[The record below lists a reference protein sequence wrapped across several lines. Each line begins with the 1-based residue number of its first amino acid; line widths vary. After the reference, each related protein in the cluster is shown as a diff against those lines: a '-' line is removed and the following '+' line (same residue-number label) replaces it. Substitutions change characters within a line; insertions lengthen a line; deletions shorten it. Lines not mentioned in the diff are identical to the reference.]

1 MNSLQTAK
9 EISMSLEQNIRTA
22 RSHPMSTFV
31 LVHGAWHDGSAWK
44 AVIQHLEARGHQA
57 FAPTIAG
64 HGKGVNKTVNH
75 AQCTQS
81 IVDYIVDKDL
91 TDIVLL
97 GHSFGGTIIAKVAE
111 AVSDRIRRLIFLNA
125 FVLNDGESL
134 IDNIPPQTQAL
145 SDKLARESNDRTMV
159 MPFEIWRETCIND
172 ADLDLARSSYAQLSP
187 EPYQP
192 FIDKLDLKQFY
203 SLSIPKSY
211 LYCTEDTALPQ
222 GEWGWHPRMSS
233 RLGQFRFV
241 QMPGSHEVLFS
252 NPVGLAEKIIVAGR
266 D

>member
-1 MNSLQTAK
+1 
-9 EISMSLEQNIRTA
+9 
-22 RSHPMSTFV
+22 MSTFV
-31 LVHGAWHDGSAWK
+31 LVHGAWHDGSAWQ
-44 AVIQHLEARGHQA
+44 AVIDHLEAKGHQA

-64 HGKGVNKTVNH
+64 HGKGVNKNVNH

-81 IVDYIVDKDL
+81 IVDYIVDRDL

-111 AVSDRIRRLIFLNA
+111 VIPDRIRRLIFFA
-125 FVLNDGESL
+125 AAILNDGESMRDTL
-134 IDNIPPQTQAL
+134 PPDAL
-145 SDKLARESNDRTMV
+145 SDKLAQESDDYTTML
-159 MPFEIWRETCIND
+159 PFEIWREVFIND

-192 FIDKLDLKQFY
+192 WMDKLDLKQFY

-211 LYCTEDTALPQ
+211 LYGTEDRLLPQ
-222 GEWGWHPRMSS
+222 DKQEWHFKLSS
-233 RLGQFRFV
+233 RLGLLRFV
-241 QMPGSHEVLFS
+241 QMPGSHEVMFS
-252 NPVGLAEKIIVAGR
+252 NPPGLAEKIIVAGR

>member
-1 MNSLQTAK
+1 
-9 EISMSLEQNIRTA
+9 
-22 RSHPMSTFV
+22 MSTFV
-31 LVHGAWHDGSAWK
+31 LVHGSWHDGSAWN

-64 HGKGVNKTVNH
+64 HGKGVNKNVNH

-81 IVDYIVDKDL
+81 IVDFIVDEDL

-97 GHSFGGTIIAKVAE
+97 GHSFGGTIIAKVTE
-111 AVSDRIRRLIFLNA
+111 AISTRIRRLIFFNA

-134 IDNIPPQTQAL
+134 RDNIPPDPQAL
-145 SDKLARESNDRTMV
+145 FDRLARESDDNTITMS
-159 MPFEIWRETCIND
+159 FEIWREAFLND
-172 ADLDLARSSYAQLSP
+172 ADLELAQSSYAQLSP

-192 FIDKLDLKQFY
+192 FIDKLDLQQFY
-203 SLSIPKSY
+203 SLPIPKSY

-233 RLGQFRFV
+233 RLGLFRLV
-241 QMPGSHEVLFS
+241 QMPGGHEVMFS
-252 NPVGLAEKIIVAGR
+252 NPVGLAEKIIVAGC

>member
-1 MNSLQTAK
+1 
-9 EISMSLEQNIRTA
+9 
-22 RSHPMSTFV
+22 MSTFV
-31 LVHGAWHDGSAWK
+31 LVHGSWHDGSAWQ
-44 AVIQHLEARGHQA
+44 AVIDQLEAKGHQA

-64 HGKGVNKTVNH
+64 HGKGVNKNVNY

-81 IVDYIVDKDL
+81 IVDYIVSKDL

-111 AVSDRIRRLIFLNA
+111 AIHDRIRRLIFFNA
-125 FVLNDGESL
+125 FILNDEES
-134 IDNIPPQTQAL
+134 IRDNLPPDSQAL
-145 SDKLARESNDRTMV
+145 LDKLARESDDNTIT
-159 MPFEIWRETCIND
+159 MPFEIWREAFLND
-172 ADLDLARSSYAQLSP
+172 ADLELAQSSYAQLSP

-192 FIDKLDLKQFY
+192 LIDKLDLKQFY

-241 QMPGSHEVLFS
+241 QMPGSHEVMFS
-252 NPVGLAEKIIVAGR
+252 NPVSLAEKIIVAGR

>member
-1 MNSLQTAK
+1 
-9 EISMSLEQNIRTA
+9 
-22 RSHPMSTFV
+22 MSTFV
-31 LVHGAWHDGSAWK
+31 LVHGAWHDGSAWN
-44 AVIQHLEARGHQA
+44 AVIQNLEAKGHQA

-64 HGKGVNKTVNH
+64 HGKGVNKNVNH

-97 GHSFGGTIIAKVAE
+97 GHSFGGTIIMKAAE
-111 AVSDRIRRLIFLNA
+111 ALGDRIRRLIFFDA

-134 IDNIPPQTQAL
+134 TDNVPLDVQAL
-145 SDKLARESNDRTMV
+145 FVELARASDDRTMT
-159 MPFEIWRETCIND
+159 MPFNIWRETFLND
-172 ADLDLARSSYAQLSP
+172 ADLDLAKSSYAQLSP

-203 SLSIPKSY
+203 SLPIPKSY
-211 LYCTEDTALPQ
+211 LYCTEDNALPQ
-222 GEWGWHPRMSS
+222 GEGGWHPRMSS
-233 RLGQFRFV
+233 RLGLFRFV
-241 QMPGSHEVLFS
+241 QMPGSHEVIFS

>member
-1 MNSLQTAK
+1 
-9 EISMSLEQNIRTA
+9 MSN
-22 RSHPMSTFV
+22 FV
-31 LVHGAWHDGSAWK
+31 LVHGSWHDGSAWK
-44 AVIQHLEARGHQA
+44 AVIQHLEAKGHQA

-64 HGKGVNKTVNH
+64 HGKGVNKNLTH

-111 AVSDRIRRLIFLNA
+111 AISDRIRRLIFFA
-125 FVLNDGESL
+125 APVLNDGESL
-134 IDNIPPQTQAL
+134 RDLLPPDAQTL
-145 SDKLARESNDRTMV
+145 CDKLARQSDDNTLML
-159 MPFEIWRETCIND
+159 PFEMWRETFLND
-172 ADLDLARSSYAQLSP
+172 ADLDLAKSSYAQLSP

-192 FIDKLDLKQFY
+192 FIDKLDLQQFY
-203 SLSIPKSY
+203 SLPIPKSY
-211 LYCTEDTALPQ
+211 LYCMEDTSRPQ
-222 GEWGWHPRMSS
+222 GEWGWNPKMSS
-233 RLGQFRFV
+233 RLGLFRLV
-241 QMPGSHEVLFS
+241 QMPGSHEVMFS

>member
-1 MNSLQTAK
+1 
-9 EISMSLEQNIRTA
+9 MSI
-22 RSHPMSTFV
+22 FV
-31 LVHGAWHDGSAWK
+31 LVHGSWHDGSAWQ
-44 AVIQHLEARGHQA
+44 AVVDHLEAKGHLA

-64 HGKGVNKTVNH
+64 HGKGVDKNVNH

-81 IVDYIVDKDL
+81 IVDYIVNKDL

-97 GHSFGGTIIAKVAE
+97 GHSFAGTIIAKVAE
-111 AVSDRIRRLIFLNA
+111 AISDHIQRLIFFNA

-134 IDNIPPQTQAL
+134 RDNIPPDSLAL
-145 SDKLARESNDRTMV
+145 FDSLAKESDDNTV
-159 MPFEIWRETCIND
+159 MLSFDVWREAFIND
-172 ADLDLARSSYAQLSP
+172 ADLELAQSSYAQLSP

-192 FIDKLDLKQFY
+192 FIDKLNLKQFY
-203 SLSIPKSY
+203 SLAISKSY
-211 LYCTEDTALPQ
+211 LYCTEDTVLPQ

-241 QMPGSHEVLFS
+241 QMPGSHEVMFS
-252 NPVGLAEKIIVAGR
+252 NPISLAEKIIEAGR

>member
-1 MNSLQTAK
+1 
-9 EISMSLEQNIRTA
+9 
-22 RSHPMSTFV
+22 MSTFV
-31 LVHGAWHDGSAWK
+31 LVHGAWHEGSTWNEAIK
-44 AVIQHLEARGHQA
+44 QLEAKGHQA

-64 HGKGVNKTVNH
+64 HGKGVNKNVNH

-91 TDIVLL
+91 SDIVLL

-111 AVSDRIRRLIFLNA
+111 AIGDRIRRLIFLDA

-134 IDNIPPQTQAL
+134 RDNIPPDTQAL
-145 SDKLARESNDRTMV
+145 FDKLARESDDNTITM
-159 MPFEIWRETCIND
+159 PSEIWREAFLND
-172 ADLDLARSSYAQLSP
+172 ADLDLAKSSYAQLSP

-203 SLSIPKSY
+203 SLPIPKSY
-211 LYCTEDTALPQ
+211 LYCTEDNVLPQ
-222 GEWGWHPRMSS
+222 GEQWGWHPRMSN
-233 RLGQFRFV
+233 RLGLFRLV
-241 QMPGSHEVLFS
+241 QMPGSHEVMFS
-252 NPVGLAEKIIVAGR
+252 NPIGLAEKIIVAGR

>member
-1 MNSLQTAK
+1 
-9 EISMSLEQNIRTA
+9 
-22 RSHPMSTFV
+22 MSTFV
-31 LVHGAWHDGSAWK
+31 LVHGAWHDGSAWQ
-44 AVIQHLEARGHQA
+44 AVIDQLEAKGHQA

-64 HGKGVNKTVNH
+64 HGKGVNKNVNH

-81 IVDYIVDKDL
+81 IVDYIVSKDL

-111 AVSDRIRRLIFLNA
+111 VVSDRIRRLIFLNA

-134 IDNIPPQTQAL
+134 TDNVPPDTQAL
-145 SDKLARESNDRTMV
+145 FDQLARESDDRTMV
-159 MPFEIWRETCIND
+159 LPFEMWRETLIND
-172 ADLDLARSSYAQLSP
+172 ANLELAKSSYAQLSP
-187 EPYQP
+187 QPYQP

-211 LYCTEDTALPQ
+211 LYCTEDNAQ
-222 GEWGWHPRMSS
+222 GERGWHPRMSN
-233 RLGQFRFV
+233 RLGLFRFV

>member
-1 MNSLQTAK
+1 
-9 EISMSLEQNIRTA
+9 
-22 RSHPMSTFV
+22 MSTFV
-31 LVHGAWHDGSAWK
+31 LVHGSWHDGSAWN
-44 AVIQHLEARGHQA
+44 AVIQHLETRGHQA

-64 HGKGVNKTVNH
+64 HGKGVDKNVNH

-97 GHSFGGTIIAKVAE
+97 GHSFGGTIIMKVAE
-111 AVSDRIRRLIFLNA
+111 AIPDHIRRLIFFDA

-134 IDNIPPQTQAL
+134 RDNVPPHLQTL
-145 SDKLARESNDRTMV
+145 LDELVRESDDNTVM
-159 MPFEIWRETCIND
+159 MPFEIWREASLND

-192 FIDKLDLKQFY
+192 WIDKLDLRQFY
-203 SLSIPKSY
+203 SLPIPKSY

-222 GEWGWHPRMSS
+222 GEWGWHPRMSN

-241 QMPGSHEVLFS
+241 QMPGSHEVMFS